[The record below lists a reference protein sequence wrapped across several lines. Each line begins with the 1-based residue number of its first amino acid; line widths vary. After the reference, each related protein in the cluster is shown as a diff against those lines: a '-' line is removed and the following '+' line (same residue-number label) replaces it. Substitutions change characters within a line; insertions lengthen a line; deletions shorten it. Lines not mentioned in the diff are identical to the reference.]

1 MTSRANRWLALTAVA
16 LFTAGTVAVTKFV
29 LAWTGHGLNVSVPE
43 PASLALAGAGLVGL
57 SQTLVRKFGKA

>member
-1 MTSRANRWLALTAVA
+1 MTSSANRWLALVAVA
-16 LFTAGTVAVTKFV
+16 LFTAGTVAAAKFV
-29 LAWTGHGLNVSVPE
+29 LEWTGQGLNMRVPE